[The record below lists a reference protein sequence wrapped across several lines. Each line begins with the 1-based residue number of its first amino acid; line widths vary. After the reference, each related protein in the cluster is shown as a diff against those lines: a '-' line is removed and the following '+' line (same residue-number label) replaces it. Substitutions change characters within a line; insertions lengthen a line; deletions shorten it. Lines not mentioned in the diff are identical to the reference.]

1 MKTLTVLKAACL
13 AFAMFLPA
21 TLAIADISYKDLP
34 KEVTPE
40 NYKQVGQALDQW
52 IILEDNRLG
61 KVSMLPSSIAE
72 DELSNPTIWMK
83 MEFIKPEKGVK
94 VQKIMYV
101 FNCSI
106 HKYGISNL
114 IAYDRKGNV
123 VKNISRPTVLSV
135 DTVAIPQTF
144 QYGLMQ
150 ALCD

>member
-1 MKTLTVLKAACL
+1 MKTLTALKAVCL

-72 DELSNPTIWMK
+72 DE
-83 MEFIKPEKGVK
+83 
-94 VQKIMYV
+94 
-101 FNCSI
+101 
-106 HKYGISNL
+106 
-114 IAYDRKGNV
+114 
-123 VKNISRPTVLSV
+123 
-135 DTVAIPQTF
+135 IPP
-144 QYGLMQ
+144 
-150 ALCD
+150 